1 MSPLE
6 LQIREAGPLD
16 IEEQLI
22 EFEDDVDTARRIEAC
37 LADPWPTA
45 TTRVACD

>member
-16 IEEQLI
+16 LEEQLI
-22 EFEDDVDTARRIEAC
+22 EFEDDVDPGRRIEAC

>member
-1 MSPLE
+1 MSPME

-16 IEEQLI
+16 LEEQLI
-22 EFEDDVDTARRIEAC
+22 EFEDDVDPGRRVEAC

>member
-6 LQIREAGPLD
+6 LQIREAEPLD
-16 IEEQLI
+16 MEEQLI
-22 EFEDDVDTARRIEAC
+22 EFEDDADAGRRIEAC